1 MAPRDKD
8 LELGIENGVIV
19 NARGEKEDYSI
30 SPISDISRPV
40 VKVKGGLA
48 DDRVSLS
55 GDVSSCG
62 SVCVENPNG
71 DGKDAKENRLAKE
84 KRKSLGYKKPPKPPR
99 PPRAPSLDAADQ
111 KLIKEIAE
119 LARLK
124 RARLKALKKMKATK
138 GMGTTSSN
146 STNNMLAAVFTV
158 IFCIVMIFQGMSSG
172 NRPTSFQGSPVLA
185 GARTVKGGLISV
197 QFSGKQSANIPN
209 QPDSGSPYLVEQ
221 VAGLDPWEKPK
232 RSSG

>member
-62 SVCVENPNG
+62 SVCVEDPNG

-172 NRPTSFQGSPVLA
+172 NRPTSFQGSTVLA
-185 GARTVKGGLISV
+185 GARAVKGGLISV
-197 QFSGKQSANIPN
+197 QFSGKQSADIPN

-232 RSSG
+232 RSSE